1 MANRPSLSIHNL
13 ILESE
18 VANDESWMTS
28 YIDVFV
34 LMTSIFVVLF
44 MMSKPDSQ
52 LSEKQTESSSLVVP
66 QVTDTLINLSDETL
80 LELVQPK
87 LFQANYAWA
96 QKIKD
101 TIDSNAL
108 NSHVSFIENS
118 EFSELEIRSQVLF
131 NSGAAILARSGES
144 LLEKLVPVL
153 MTTDSLIFI
162 EGHTDNQPIQSESF
176 SSNWELAAARA
187 TEVLQFFVLEGVPKE
202 KLRAVSYGDTKPL
215 VPNDS
220 EAHRQQNRRV
230 SLLLQSTSR

>member
-1 MANRPSLSIHNL
+1 MANRPSLSVHNL

-18 VANDESWMTS
+18 SANDESWMTS

-52 LSEKQTESSSLVVP
+52 NVASTNLV
-66 QVTDTLINLSDETL
+66 DNSIDATLIHLSDESL
-80 LELVQPK
+80 LDLVQ
-87 LFQANYAWA
+87 FNDSWA
-96 QKIKD
+96 TKIKD
-101 TIDSNAL
+101 TIEQNAL
-108 NSHVSFIENS
+108 NSHVSFIENT

-131 NSGAAILARSGES
+131 NSGAAILSRSGES

-153 MTTDSLIFI
+153 MATDSLIFI
-162 EGHTDNQPIQSESF
+162 EGHTDNQPILSEAY
-176 SSNWELAAARA
+176 SSNWELAAVRA
-187 TEVLQFFVLEGVPKE
+187 TEVLQFFVAEGVSKE

-220 EAHRQQNRRV
+220 EEHRQQNRRV
-230 SLLLQSTSR
+230 SILLQSINN

>member
-1 MANRPSLSIHNL
+1 MANRPSLSVHNL

-18 VANDESWMTS
+18 SANDESWMTS

-52 LSEKQTESSSLVVP
+52 NVASTNLV
-66 QVTDTLINLSDETL
+66 DNSIDATLIHLSDESL
-80 LELVQPK
+80 LDLVQ
-87 LFQANYAWA
+87 FNDSWA
-96 QKIKD
+96 TKIKE
-101 TIDSNAL
+101 TIEQNAL
-108 NSHVSFIENS
+108 NSHVSFIENT

-131 NSGAAILARSGES
+131 NSGAAILSRSGES

-153 MTTDSLIFI
+153 MATDSLIFI
-162 EGHTDNQPIQSESF
+162 EGHTDNQPILSEAY
-176 SSNWELAAARA
+176 SSNWELAAVRA
-187 TEVLQFFVLEGVPKE
+187 TEVLQFFVAEGVSKE

-220 EAHRQQNRRV
+220 EEHRQQNRRV
-230 SLLLQSTSR
+230 SILLQSINN